1 MLRMKC
7 YLCYIGLLMV
17 VEQNK
22 FDRFYPNTQGKM
34 ASLWIYTSAFLQIH
48 EKNFAWIVYLKS
60 ISVSECHKNI

>member
-1 MLRMKC
+1 MKC

-34 ASLWIYTSAFLQIH
+34 ASLWIYTSAFMQIH
-48 EKNFAWIVYLKS
+48 E
-60 ISVSECHKNI
+60 SVSFYRKFCLDCVLEIH